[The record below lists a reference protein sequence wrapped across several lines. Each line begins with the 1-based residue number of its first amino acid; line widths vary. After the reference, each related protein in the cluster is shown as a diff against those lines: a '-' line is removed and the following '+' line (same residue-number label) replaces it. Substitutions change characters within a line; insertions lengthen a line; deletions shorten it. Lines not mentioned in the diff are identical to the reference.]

1 MVAKVLTAKNGDWVF
16 LAWQMMLV
24 CIMGALMCMSF
35 LRQGSTRLGI
45 AAAALAVL
53 LWWLINEALAVKYI
67 LSLSKDD
74 EVPEDDEVKV
84 SENWLSLRRK
94 YNTLDEASLRGITS
108 NGIGK
113 QVGGFVDAES
123 SSAETTAI
131 PMSEME
137 AYFQRLQ
144 EEQPQGINR

>member
-16 LAWQMMLV
+16 LAWQMVLV

-45 AAAALAVL
+45 TAAALAVL

-67 LSLSKDD
+67 LSLPKDD

-113 QVGGFVDAES
+113 QVCGFVDAAS
-123 SSAETTAI
+123 SSAETMAI

>member
-16 LAWQMMLV
+16 LAWQMVLV

-45 AAAALAVL
+45 TAAALAVL

-67 LSLSKDD
+67 LSLPKDD

-94 YNTLDEASLRGITS
+94 YNTLDEASLQGITS

-113 QVGGFVDAES
+113 QVCGCGK
-123 SSAETTAI
+123 
-131 PMSEME
+131 
-137 AYFQRLQ
+137 QLC
-144 EEQPQGINR
+144 

>member
-16 LAWQMMLV
+16 LAWQMVLV

-45 AAAALAVL
+45 TAAALAVL
-53 LWWLINEALAVKYI
+53 LWWLINEVLAVKYI
-67 LSLSKDD
+67 LSLPKDD

-113 QVGGFVDAES
+113 QVCGFVDAAS

>member
-16 LAWQMMLV
+16 LAWQMVLV

-35 LRQGSTRLGI
+35 LWQGSTRLGI
-45 AAAALAVL
+45 TAAALAVL

-67 LSLSKDD
+67 LSLPKDD

-113 QVGGFVDAES
+113 QVCGFVDAAS

>member
-1 MVAKVLTAKNGDWVF
+1 M
-16 LAWQMMLV
+16 
-24 CIMGALMCMSF
+24 
-35 LRQGSTRLGI
+35 GI

-67 LSLSKDD
+67 LSLPKDD